1 MQPNNKYYKLIAKL
15 LDESIDNR
23 HHTDLYYTKRIA
35 ESYGETYID
44 LGNVNKYL
52 KDFAE
57 DVGVELDGKHH
68 INRWY
73 LKRIADKL
81 YDDEL
86 EYDTENYYLR
96 IISESINPTPPTP
109 PTFDGVSLSVDESTI
124 VYGES
129 VTLTAQLTSDG
140 SPFSVEGET
149 VSFYNGATLLG
160 TDDTDSTGVATFTSS
175 NFDVGSHS
183 VTGVCDEYT
192 SNSVSVTVDKLTPS
206 ISLSVPTTGTM
217 GSAYTISGTLVPS
230 SGEVKLY
237 EDNTLID
244 TLSVTGGVFSK
255 SITQNSEGTYSYYVV
270 FEGSSTYNSV
280 TSNTS
285 SIVITKLPVEYQEVE
300 YIENTGTSYIDTGF
314 KPNNNTRTYIMFYAG
329 TLGTNVRAIFGSR
342 DDTTYNH
349 SYTSFYLGS
358 NTTSIGRMRVDY
370 YNANSNNIYLFPNTS
385 DKTEYE
391 LDYNKNIV
399 TLNGATH
406 TFTLQTFNSNN
417 NIFLF
422 TCNSGGIADNRM
434 MIGKIYAC
442 KIWDNE
448 VLIRDLIPCYRISDN
463 VIGLYDIV
471 NDVFYTNSGT
481 GTFSK
486 GADV

>member
-1 MQPNNKYYKLIAKL
+1 MQTNNRLIKQIC
-15 LDESIDNR
+15 ENYNITVEGT
-23 HHTDLYYTKRIA
+23 HTDNYYLRKIA
-35 ESYGETYID
+35 TEKFNCSYSELES
-44 LGNVNKYL
+44 NNKYL
-52 KDFAE
+52 KDIAE
-57 DVGVELDGKHH
+57 AITGSSYSETHFD
-68 INRWY
+68 NFY
-73 LKRIADKL
+73 LKKIAEFLSSETYGKNFD
-81 YDDEL
+81 
-86 EYDTENYYLR
+86 NFYLK
-96 IISESINPTPPTP
+96 IWANGEVPPT

-206 ISLSVPTTGTM
+206 ISLSVPATGTM

-314 KPNNNTRTYIMFYAG
+314 KPNNNT
-329 TLGTNVRAIFGSR
+329 
-342 DDTTYNH
+342 
-349 SYTSFYLGS
+349 
-358 NTTSIGRMRVDY
+358 
-370 YNANSNNIYLFPNTS
+370 
-385 DKTEYE
+385 
-391 LDYNKNIV
+391 
-399 TLNGATH
+399 
-406 TFTLQTFNSNN
+406 
-417 NIFLF
+417 
-422 TCNSGGIADNRM
+422 
-434 MIGKIYAC
+434 
-442 KIWDNE
+442 
-448 VLIRDLIPCYRISDN
+448 
-463 VIGLYDIV
+463 
-471 NDVFYTNSGT
+471 
-481 GTFSK
+481 
-486 GADV
+486 